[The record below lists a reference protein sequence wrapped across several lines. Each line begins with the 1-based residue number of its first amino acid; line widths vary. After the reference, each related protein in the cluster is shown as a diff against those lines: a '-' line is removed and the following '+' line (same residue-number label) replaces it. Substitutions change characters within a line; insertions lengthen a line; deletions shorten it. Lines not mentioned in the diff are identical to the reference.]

1 MNAGICL
8 IFPPLIKT
16 EACPP
21 AGIPSLVAYLK
32 ARGHNTSVLD
42 MDLVLKK
49 CFLIYRIRLYIQR
62 KLFSFQK
69 IVLRKTGSVDKVEG
83 KRSYKKFRILIKPL
97 KKIGLFV
104 LSCTVKMKQF
114 NEQPP
119 PLEYVIETFKNKT
132 RIERLL
138 RPALKQVKG
147 RKIVGISVMYPNQI
161 LYALIIAK
169 LVKEMGDVFVV
180 LGGSQI
186 TAHIHKLTNSL
197 LLDYVDGFIVHEGEQ
212 SLYAL
217 VDGEDF
223 RRIPNFYYKD
233 GDSYRPSDNVDF
245 VMPMDCW
252 EIPDFDEFDLTVYP
266 QRALPIR
273 TLRGCFWGK
282 CRFCSYPY
290 ISGKFNLSSSG
301 FVIENI
307 KGLQQKYGIDN
318 FEFIDSSLPA
328 RFLKLI
334 AEGIIKNNLVIQWH
348 CRVDCEDAFKDPG
361 FAKLL
366 KQSGCRSL
374 ALGVESG
381 NNRIIRYMNKLQK
394 DKETVIE
401 VVKTLRSA
409 GITIVIFAMVGFP
422 TETKAEINETIDLV
436 MKLKD
441 EYQVLLRNVSIF
453 NLLEHTYVYDNP
465 QEFKITKIYKRYHNA
480 AQGYGFHFECPDGA
494 SKKETRLLC
503 KKANLFLK
511 YPFLYKIYQRRR
523 IRDGEVKHLRNA
535 SASRI

>member
-1 MNAGICL
+1 
-8 IFPPLIKT
+8 
-16 EACPP
+16 
-21 AGIPSLVAYLK
+21 
-32 ARGHNTSVLD
+32 
-42 MDLVLKK
+42 
-49 CFLIYRIRLYIQR
+49 
-62 KLFSFQK
+62 
-69 IVLRKTGSVDKVEG
+69 
-83 KRSYKKFRILIKPL
+83 
-97 KKIGLFV
+97 
-104 LSCTVKMKQF
+104 MKQF
-114 NEQPP
+114 NEQPL
-119 PLEYVIETFKNKT
+119 PLEYVLETFRNKM

-147 RKIVGISVMYPNQI
+147 KEIVGISVMYPNQI

-186 TAHIHKLTNSL
+186 TAHIHRLTNPL
-197 LLDYVDGFIVHEGEQ
+197 LLDYVDGFIVHEGEAG
-212 SLYAL
+212 LCAL
-217 VDGEDF
+217 LDGEEF
-223 RRIPNFYYKD
+223 HSIPNFYCKD
-233 GDSYRPSDNVDF
+233 GDSYRPSDTVDF
-245 VMPMDCW
+245 VMPIDCW
-252 EIPDFDEFDLTVYP
+252 EIPDFDGFDLMAYP

-282 CRFCSYPY
+282 CRFCSYPH

-307 KGLQQKYGIDN
+307 KGLQQKYGMDS

-328 RFLKLI
+328 RFLKHI
-334 AEGIIKNNLVIQWH
+334 AEGIIKNNLNIRWH
-348 CRVDCEDAFKDPG
+348 CRVDCEDAFKDLG

-374 ALGVESG
+374 SLGVESG

-401 VVKTLRSA
+401 VVSALKSA
-409 GITIVIFAMVGFP
+409 GITIVIYAMVGFP
-422 TETKAEINETIDLV
+422 TETKEEINETLDLV

-441 EYQVLLRNVSIF
+441 EYQVLLRNFSIF

-465 QEFKITKIYKRYHNA
+465 QEFKITKIYKRCHNA

-494 SKKETRLLC
+494 NKREIHLLC

-511 YPFLYKIYQRRR
+511 HPFLYKIYQGRR
-523 IRDGEVKHLRNA
+523 IKEGEVKDLGKA